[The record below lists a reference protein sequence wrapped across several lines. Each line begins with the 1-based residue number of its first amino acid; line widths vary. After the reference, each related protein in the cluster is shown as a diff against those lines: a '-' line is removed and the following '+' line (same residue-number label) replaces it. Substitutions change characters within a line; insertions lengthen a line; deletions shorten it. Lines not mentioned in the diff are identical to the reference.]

1 MNTRKILINADYGG
15 FDLSDQACELYLAKK
30 NLAFSKIPR
39 ENPLFG
45 NKCSFQVGGDYW
57 SPYKVQ
63 RDDPILIEVVE
74 QLGLEKSAGVFASL
88 KIVEI
93 PADVDWE
100 IFEYDGNE
108 EIHEKKR
115 KWS

>member
-15 FDLSDQACELYLAKK
+15 FDLSEQACELYLSKK
-30 NLAFSKIPR
+30 NLAYTKTLRERPVFSK
-39 ENPLFG
+39 NF
-45 NKCSFQVGGDYW
+45 SFEVGGDHW
-57 SPYKVQ
+57 SPYKIQ

-74 QLGLEKSAGVFASL
+74 ELGLEKSAGVFASL

-93 PADVDWE
+93 PLDVEWE
-100 IFEYDGNE
+100 IFEYDGIE